1 MKNAVVELIRGAL
14 EESRRREELKVSAE
28 PPIIVSAP
36 REEGH
41 GDLATTVAMVLAS
54 SEKRKPREIA
64 EILVRN
70 IRDEAAIIE
79 KTEIA
84 GPGFINFFLRNRYWT
99 SVLRDAAEAGPEYGR
114 SDAGRG
120 EKVQV
125 EFVSANP
132 TGPLHVG
139 HGRGAAVGDALA
151 KLLSFAGY
159 RVQREFYINDRGRQ
173 VRLLGESVW
182 ARACELQGTPYP
194 FPEEGYK
201 GAYIRDIA
209 RSFVEEGMAGAA
221 DRLGAKDWAGLAS
234 RPLEDLL
241 PFVVSFA
248 KDSILAE
255 IRRDLDAFGVSFDD
269 WFSEESLYREGKV
282 DHVLAGL
289 REQGIMYD
297 KDGAQWFATSRFG
310 DDKDR
315 VVIKQDGEMTYF
327 ASDIAYHEDKF
338 LRGFD
343 RVIDIWGADHHGYIP
358 RMKAVVQA
366 LGRDPAKFE
375 VLLVQLVN
383 LLREGQPVAMGKR
396 EGEFVTLSEVVRE
409 VGKDAARYVFLTRR
423 SDSHLDF
430 DLELVKKQSAENP
443 VYYVQYAHARLCS
456 LFRQAADRGI
466 VLPPIAEADLSLLAL
481 PEEVALAKQ
490 IAAFPE
496 LIEKAA
502 LAREPHRLT
511 TYLQEIAG
519 TLHAYYYKHR
529 IIGDDLALTHAR
541 LHLMKGLKVVIGRAL
556 GILGVTAPERM

>member
-1 MKNAVVELIRGAL
+1 MKNAVVDIIRGAL

-28 PPIIVSAP
+28 PPIIVSVP

-41 GDLATTVAMVLAS
+41 GDLATTVAMALAS
-54 SEKRKPREIA
+54 SEKKKPREIA

-84 GPGFINFFLRNRYWT
+84 GPGFINFFLRSRYWT

-151 KLLSFAGY
+151 NLLSFAGY
-159 RVQREFYINDRGRQ
+159 DVQREFYINDRGRQ

-182 ARACELQGTPYP
+182 ARACELEGTPYP

-201 GAYIRDIA
+201 GAYVRDIA

-221 DRLGAKDWAGLAS
+221 GRLGAKDWAGLAS
-234 RPLEDLL
+234 RPLGDVL

-255 IRRDLDAFGVSFDD
+255 IRRDLDDFGVSFDD
-269 WFSEESLYREGKV
+269 WFSEESLYRDGKV
-282 DHVLAGL
+282 DQVLAGL
-289 REQGIMYD
+289 RVQGIMYD

-315 VVIKQDGEMTYF
+315 VVVKQDGEMTYF

-366 LGRDPAKFE
+366 LGHDPAKCE

-443 VYYVQYAHARLCS
+443 VYYVQYAYARLCS
-456 LFRQAADRGI
+456 LFRQAAERGI
-466 VLPPIAEADLSLLAL
+466 ALPPIADVDLSPLTL

-496 LIEKAA
+496 MIEKAA

-541 LHLMKGLKVVIGRAL
+541 LHLMNGLKVVIGRAL
-556 GILGVTAPERM
+556 GILGVAAPERM

>member
-1 MKNAVVELIRGAL
+1 M
-14 EESRRREELKVSAE
+14 
-28 PPIIVSAP
+28 
-36 REEGH
+36 
-41 GDLATTVAMVLAS
+41 
-54 SEKRKPREIA
+54 
-64 EILVRN
+64 
-70 IRDEAAIIE
+70 
-79 KTEIA
+79 
-84 GPGFINFFLRNRYWT
+84 
-99 SVLRDAAEAGPEYGR
+99 
-114 SDAGRG
+114 
-120 EKVQV
+120 
-125 EFVSANP
+125 
-132 TGPLHVG
+132 G

-151 KLLSFAGY
+151 KLLSFAG
-159 RVQREFYINDRGRQ
+159 VSCSAGVLHQRPRPAGSPS
-173 VRLLGESVW
+173 GESVW

-409 VGKDAARYVFLTRR
+409 VGKDAARYVFSRDGRTVISTSTWSLSRSSRPRTPSTMSSTPMRGSARSSGRR
-423 SDSHLDF
+423 QTGGSFFLRSRRRISRF
-430 DLELVKKQSAENP
+430 SRFP
-443 VYYVQYAHARLCS
+443 RRWRWRS
-456 LFRQAADRGI
+456 RS
-466 VLPPIAEADLSLLAL
+466 PPS
-481 PEEVALAKQ
+481 
-490 IAAFPE
+490 
-496 LIEKAA
+496 
-502 LAREPHRLT
+502 RS
-511 TYLQEIAG
+511 
-519 TLHAYYYKHR
+519 
-529 IIGDDLALTHAR
+529 
-541 LHLMKGLKVVIGRAL
+541 
-556 GILGVTAPERM
+556 

>member
-1 MKNAVVELIRGAL
+1 MKNAVVDIIRGAL

-221 DRLGAKDWAGLAS
+221 DRLGVKDWAGLAS
-234 RPLEDLL
+234 RPLEDVF

-248 KDSILAE
+248 KESILAE
-255 IRRDLDAFGVSFDD
+255 IRRDLDDFGVSFDD
-269 WFSEESLYREGKV
+269 WFSEESLYRGGKV
-282 DHVLAGL
+282 DRVLAGL
-289 REQGIMYD
+289 REKGIMYD
-297 KDGAQWFATSRFG
+297 NEGAQWFATSRFG